1 MRYRLGWPLGRVAA
15 RIGIP
20 TLIRINVT
28 KDEEAGVYV
37 GTSTDLAG
45 LVLEASSIEEMMSE
59 AHDVIP
65 CLLDPKSRDHLD
77 EIVPSIRYTAC
88 HA

>member
-1 MRYRLGWPLGRVAA
+1 MRYRLGWPLGKMAA
-15 RIGIP
+15 RIGVP

-37 GTSTDLAG
+37 GTSSDLAG
-45 LVLEASSIEEMMSE
+45 LVLEADTIEEIMAE
-59 AHDVIP
+59 AHEVIP
-65 CLLDPKSRDHLD
+65 CLLDAKARNHLD